1 MDNKTIII
9 IAIISA
15 VGSFFEPSMSDMSI
29 KKNKKSPVTNDTE
42 HYIDSLRLLNDSLL
56 HQLKMEN
63 KALIQDNIRLKRK
76 KKYYITRNGK
86 KIHR

>member
-9 IAIISA
+9 VAIISA
-15 VGSFFEPSMSDMSI
+15 IGSFFEPSMSDMSI
-29 KKNKKSPVTNDTE
+29 KKNKKSRVTNDTE

-76 KKYYITRNGK
+76 KKYYIIKNGK
-86 KIHR
+86 EIYR

>member
-29 KKNKKSPVTNDTE
+29 KKNKKSRVTNDTE

-76 KKYYITRNGK
+76 KKYYIIKNGK
-86 KIHR
+86 EIYR